1 MKQIAIF
8 ASGNGSNAKE
18 LIHHFN
24 HKNNKVAKI
33 SLIITN
39 NSKAGVLEIAKTF
52 NIKTVVLDREEFYN
66 TDSTINILSEN
77 HIDLILLGGFLWLI
91 PQNIIKQYRDR
102 IINIHPALLPKFG
115 GKGMHGM
122 NVHRAV
128 IAAQEKETGITI
140 HFVNEEYDKGEIILQ
155 AKCHVEEND
164 TAEDIEHKVQKL
176 EHDYFSKTIEN
187 LLLADL
193 KIIL

>member
-18 LIHHFN
+18 LIQHFN
-24 HKNNKVAKI
+24 HENNKFAKI

-39 NSKAGVLEIAKTF
+39 NNKAGVLEIAKTF
-52 NIKTVVLDREEFYN
+52 DIKTVVLNREEFYN
-66 TDSTINILSEN
+66 TDITVNVLKEN

-91 PQNIIKQYRDR
+91 PQNIIKHYSNK

-122 NVHRAV
+122 NVHKAV
-128 IAAQEKETGITI
+128 KEAQEKETGITI

-155 AKCHVEEND
+155 AKCHIEEND

-193 KIIL
+193 KLTL